1 MKNGPGTLFF
11 CSNLRFEISW
21 YDYSKLYHLWEYSL
35 RTFISDLFP
44 SPAQGAG
51 VEGEGRDRKRKKKNH
66 FFIMVA
72 WVAMF
77 RCYLNSDSRVE
88 LFGQISCTL

>member
-51 VEGEGRDRKRKKKNH
+51 VEGEGRDRKRKKKSFLHNGC
-66 FFIMVA
+66 VGCY
-72 WVAMF
+72 VPLLSQF
-77 RCYLNSDSRVE
+77 R
-88 LFGQISCTL
+88 FSC

>member
-1 MKNGPGTLFF
+1 MTTRSCTIFGNILCELSFQICF
-11 CSNLRFEISW
+11 LV
-21 YDYSKLYHLWEYSL
+21 
-35 RTFISDLFP
+35 
-44 SPAQGAG
+44 Q
-51 VEGEGRDRKRKKKNH
+51 RKEQESRGKGGIEREKKNH